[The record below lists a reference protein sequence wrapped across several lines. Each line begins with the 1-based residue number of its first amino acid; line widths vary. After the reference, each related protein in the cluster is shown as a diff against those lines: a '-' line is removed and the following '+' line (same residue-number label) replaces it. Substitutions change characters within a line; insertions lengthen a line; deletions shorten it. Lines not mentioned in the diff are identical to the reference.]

1 MDTPDGNWAEATKP
15 EKRYIY
21 PMQGKEVVNALIPSP
36 KQVLDLIVDSERHR
50 KFVWTAGRVLK
61 EAALWTRVEALQYDD
76 RKFVLNRV
84 AGFLEDLA
92 VRGIL
97 QRRSEPQS
105 IGYGDEV
112 GFDYVRSQ
120 EEI

>member
-1 MDTPDGNWAEATKP
+1 
-15 EKRYIY
+15 
-21 PMQGKEVVNALIPSP
+21 MQENEVVNALLPSP

-61 EAALWTRVEALQYDD
+61 ESALWTRVEGLEYDY
-76 RKFVLNRV
+76 RKFVLKRI

-105 IGYGDEV
+105 IGYGEEV

-120 EEI
+120 T

>member
-1 MDTPDGNWAEATKP
+1 
-15 EKRYIY
+15 
-21 PMQGKEVVNALIPSP
+21 MQANDVVNALVPSP
-36 KQVLDLIVDSERHR
+36 KQVLDLIVDSEQHR

-61 EAALWTRVEALQYDD
+61 EAALWTRVEALQYEN
-76 RKFVLNRV
+76 RRFVLKRV

-97 QRRSEPQS
+97 QRRGEPQS
-105 IGYGDEV
+105 IGYGDEA

-120 EEI
+120 EDI

>member
-1 MDTPDGNWAEATKP
+1 
-15 EKRYIY
+15 
-21 PMQGKEVVNALIPSP
+21 MQGNEVVNALLPSR

-61 EAALWTRVEALQYDD
+61 EAALWTRVEALEYDD
-76 RKFVLNRV
+76 RKFVLKRV

-92 VRGIL
+92 LRGIL
-97 QRRSEPQS
+97 QGRNEPQS

-112 GFDYVRSQ
+112 GFDYVQ
-120 EEI
+120 PQM

>member
-1 MDTPDGNWAEATKP
+1 MRGN
-15 EKRYIY
+15 
-21 PMQGKEVVNALIPSP
+21 EVVNALIPSP

-61 EAALWTRVEALQYDD
+61 EAALWTRVEALEYDD
-76 RKFVLNRV
+76 RKFVLKRV
-84 AGFLEDLA
+84 AAFLEDLA

-97 QRRSEPQS
+97 LRRSEPQS
-105 IGYGDEV
+105 IGYGDEA

-120 EEI
+120 EETQSCSKIRS

>member
-1 MDTPDGNWAEATKP
+1 
-15 EKRYIY
+15 
-21 PMQGKEVVNALIPSP
+21 MQENEVANALLPSP

-61 EAALWTRVEALQYDD
+61 EAALWTRVEALEYDD
-76 RKFVLNRV
+76 RKFVLKRV
-84 AGFLEDLA
+84 TGFLEDLA
-92 VRGIL
+92 VHGIL

-120 EEI
+120 T

>member
-1 MDTPDGNWAEATKP
+1 M
-15 EKRYIY
+15 R
-21 PMQGKEVVNALIPSP
+21 GKEVAHALLPSP
-36 KQVLDLIVDSERHR
+36 KQILDLIVDSERHR
-50 KFVWTAGRVLK
+50 RFVSTAGRVLK

-76 RKFVLNRV
+76 RKLVLKSV

-97 QRRSEPQS
+97 QRRNEPQS

-120 EEI
+120 EEPSKR